1 MQNTLIMITSVL
13 GIGAVILISM
23 TLIGIAMGKIR
34 DPKLF
39 DMYGPAMG
47 IFFIIF
53 GAIKASEMNKENY
66 AMDTAEYES
75 AVSERLRPFGEIR
88 LSENKVNTLEPAV
101 TETAQP
107 VQTVMTGPEVYNDAC
122 LICHGA
128 GIGGAPVTGNADVW
142 SSRIAQGYET
152 LYQRAIEGY
161 QGEAGYMP
169 AKGARMD
176 LADAEIRAAV
186 DYMVSQS
193 AN

>member
-1 MQNTLIMITSVL
+1 MQDTIIMITSVL

-47 IFFIIF
+47 VFFIIF
-53 GAIKASEMNKENY
+53 GAIKTSEMNKENY

-75 AVSERLRPFGEIR
+75 AVSERLQPFGQIR
-88 LSENKVNTLEPAV
+88 LSENKVSTLEPAV

-107 VQTVMTGPEVYNDAC
+107 IQTVMTGPEVYNDAC

-128 GIGGAPVTGNADVW
+128 GIGGAPVIGNVEVW
-142 SSRIAQGYET
+142 SPRIAQGYET
-152 LYQRAIEGY
+152 LYRRAIEGY
-161 QGEAGYMP
+161 QGDAGYMP

-176 LADAEIRAAV
+176 LADAEVQAAV